1 MLAKSVHTLSGRLIV
16 HKSVWLLWEQKYF
29 MYVLFTLGL
38 GWRNHGG
45 RKSHVHFGVSIDT
58 KSKGGVGIRL
68 VADWIFGFHC
78 TRSLIVSYSSNALG
92 FSIKGRAHSIGLIWK

>member
-1 MLAKSVHTLSGRLIV
+1 
-16 HKSVWLLWEQKYF
+16 

-58 KSKGGVGIRL
+58 KSKGGWDTSSRRL
-68 VADWIFGFHC
+68 DLQF
-78 TRSLIVSYSSNALG
+78 SLYAIVNC
-92 FSIKGRAHSIGLIWK
+92 

>member
-1 MLAKSVHTLSGRLIV
+1 
-16 HKSVWLLWEQKYF
+16 

-45 RKSHVHFGVSIDT
+45 RKSRVHFGVSIGT
-58 KSKGGVGIRL
+58 KSKGGGGVGIRL

-92 FSIKGRAHSIGLIWK
+92 FSIRGRVHSMGLIWK